1 MTDAEVTARVAEM
14 LDITDRSNYGSF
26 DDLADELRDE
36 LADELT
42 DEQSYAI
49 AEQVEAWW
57 HAEG

>member
-1 MTDAEVTARVAEM
+1 MSDSELAIAIADM
-14 LDITDRSNYGSF
+14 LDLVERSDYVCSE
-26 DDLADELRDE
+26 DLADELRDE

-57 HAEG
+57 ASQD

>member
-1 MTDAEVTARVAEM
+1 MTDAEVFARVADL
-14 LDITDRSNYGSF
+14 LDITDRSNYGCH